1 MTHARRQTSTRAAQG
16 SLQVSTSDWEAMGGL
31 LRLQSRAVSM
41 DVFTYQGDQET
52 FTTLIH
58 STGTTS

>member
-16 SLQVSTSDWEAMGGL
+16 SLQVTSDWEAMGGP
-31 LRLQSRAVSM
+31 LRLQRRAVSM

-52 FTTLIH
+52 FTTLTH
-58 STGTTS
+58 SVGTVS